1 MTTAEVKGLNF
12 FEDPLAGVEP
22 VLLDDLGSELSAGA
36 TATSFYPAVGP
47 LAQHLSRKS
56 VLGLE
61 KSAFVSKRDHFKLS
75 NQALSSDSELPSPGR
90 VAQVLEFP

>member
-22 VLLDDLGSELSAGA
+22 VLLDDLGSELGPGA

-61 KSAFVSKRDHFKLS
+61 KHLADFSIC
-75 NQALSSDSELPSPGR
+75 
-90 VAQVLEFP
+90 LETRSF

>member
-61 KSAFVSKRDHFKLS
+61 KHSADVSICRKKSLKTR
-75 NQALSSDSELPSPGR
+75 
-90 VAQVLEFP
+90 